1 LEAVVRAVDLAHIR
15 GIPVVLNPTPAV
27 ALPLSTRSRVSVLT
41 PNARELGVLTG
52 AQTETLDQAA
62 AAARQ

>member
-1 LEAVVRAVDLAHIR
+1 MVRAVDLAHIR
-15 GIPVVLNPTPAV
+15 GIPVVLNPAPAV

-52 AQTETLDQAA
+52 AQTETLD
-62 AAARQ
+62 